1 VTSWIFG
8 TGPVRLGP
16 DGEGPREELGRL
28 LGEALGA
35 PARVET
41 VSSYADL
48 LSRFAAGDVPIAWM
62 PPALAVLAVDE
73 HKATMAA
80 SLSRGGGARYCGAL
94 FVQQGAPWVV
104 PEELRG
110 KRVAWVDVTSCAGYL
125 YPRLALRERAI
136 DVEGFFSAQIVKG
149 NHRDVVA
156 AVASGLADVGAT
168 YVSYSM
174 STAGGRP
181 SVTGWHDELGGEAMR
196 AILTTEAIPSDVIC
210 IAPSVAT
217 ADREKIGRFLAELHK
232 EPAAAPVL
240 RVLFGAKGFEP
251 TMPLRYAR
259 VREALRAEAHTVRP
273 RG

>member
-136 DVEGFFSAQIVKG
+136 DVEGF
-149 NHRDVVA
+149 
-156 AVASGLADVGAT
+156 L
-168 YVSYSM
+168 SYSM